1 MKALTYYGRGDTGR
15 GDFRIEDVPEPTVVP
30 GTVKI
35 DVEWC
40 GICGSDLHE
49 FEADTVSGY
58 SPPVILGHEFA
69 GTVSAVGDGVDH
81 VRVGQ
86 RVAIEPF
93 MYCQTCEFCIT
104 GDYHVCRD
112 LSVVGVHNVGGGFAE
127 QALVPAY
134 TVHAM
139 PDSVPFDIGALVEPI
154 TVGWHGMRKGNFG
167 AGQTALVIGAGPIGL
182 TTLLCAQAF
191 DSAFTAVSVRRPGAR
206 ADAAGRLGADAVIDS
221 SSTDVVEAIMEM
233 TKGRGVDVVFETS
246 GAPEAM
252 TTAVGAVR
260 MGGTIVSLAV
270 WLAPA
275 PCDYMQVLLKELT
288 IVGSK
293 GYNKPDFPEAIAAIG
308 DGRIRGAQ
316 EIITTRIG
324 LDEVISGG
332 FEVLADDRSSHVKIL
347 VSP

>member
-1 MKALTYYGRGDTGR
+1 MKALMYYGRGSNGR
-15 GDFRIEDVPEPTVVP
+15 GDFRLEDVAEPTVVP

-69 GTVSAVGDGVDH
+69 GTVSAVGEGVDH
-81 VRVGQ
+81 VKVGE

-93 MYCQTCEFCIT
+93 MYCQTCEFCVT
-104 GDYHVCRD
+104 GDYHVCPD
-112 LSVVGVHNVGGGFAE
+112 LTVVGVHNVGGGFAE

-134 TVHAM
+134 TVHKM
-139 PDSVPFDIGALVEPI
+139 PDSVPSEVGALIEPI
-154 TVGWHGMRKGNFG
+154 TVAWHGMRKGNFG
-167 AGQTALVIGAGPIGL
+167 PGQTALVIGAGPIGL
-182 TTLLCAQAF
+182 TTLICAQAF
-191 DSAFTAVSVRRPGAR
+191 GSAFTAVSVRRPGAR
-206 ADAAGRLGADAVIDS
+206 ADTAARLGAQAVIDS
-221 SSTDVVEAIMEM
+221 SSTDVVAAVMEM

-246 GAPEAM
+246 GAPESIA
-252 TTAVGAVR
+252 TAIGAVR

-293 GYNKPDFPEAIAAIG
+293 GYNKPDFPEAIAAMG
-308 DGRIRGAQ
+308 DGRIIGAE
-316 EIITTRIG
+316 EIISTRIG
-324 LDEVISGG
+324 LDDVISGG
-332 FEVLADDRSSHVKIL
+332 FEVLAENRSAHVKVL
-347 VSP
+347 VTP

>member
-112 LSVVGVHNVGGGFAE
+112 PSVVGLHHVGGGFAE

-139 PDSVPFDIGALVEPI
+139 PDSVPFGIDAVVEPI
-154 TVGWHGMRKGNFG
+154 TLGWHGMRKGNFG
-167 AGQTALVIGAGPIGL
+167 AGQTALVIGG
-182 TTLLCAQAF
+182 
-191 DSAFTAVSVRRPGAR
+191 
-206 ADAAGRLGADAVIDS
+206 
-221 SSTDVVEAIMEM
+221 
-233 TKGRGVDVVFETS
+233 
-246 GAPEAM
+246 
-252 TTAVGAVR
+252 VR

-275 PCDYMQVLLKELT
+275 PCDYMQLLLKELA

>member
-1 MKALTYYGRGDTGR
+1 M
-15 GDFRIEDVPEPTVVP
+15 I
-30 GTVKI
+30 
-35 DVEWC
+35 
-40 GICGSDLHE
+40 S
-49 FEADTVSGY
+49 S
-58 SPPVILGHEFA
+58 
-69 GTVSAVGDGVDH
+69 
-81 VRVGQ
+81 
-86 RVAIEPF
+86 
-93 MYCQTCEFCIT
+93 
-104 GDYHVCRD
+104 
-112 LSVVGVHNVGGGFAE
+112 
-127 QALVPAY
+127 
-134 TVHAM
+134 
-139 PDSVPFDIGALVEPI
+139 
-154 TVGWHGMRKGNFG
+154 FG
-167 AGQTALVIGAGPIGL
+167 
-182 TTLLCAQAF
+182 
-191 DSAFTAVSVRRPGAR
+191 SAFTAVSVRRPGAR

-252 TTAVGAVR
+252 TTAIGAVR

-275 PCDYMQVLLKELT
+275 PCDYMQLLLKELT

-324 LDEVISGG
+324 LDEAISGG

>member
-1 MKALTYYGRGDTGR
+1 MKALTYYGRGSNGR
-15 GDFRIEDVPEPTVVP
+15 GDFRIEDVPEPVVVP

-58 SPPVILGHEFA
+58 TPPVILGHEFA
-69 GTVSAVGDGVDH
+69 GTVSEVGEGVTN
-81 VRVGQ
+81 VTVGQ

-93 MYCQTCEFCIT
+93 MYCQTCEFCVK

-112 LSVVGVHNVGGGFAE
+112 LGVVGVHTVGGGFAE
-127 QALVPAY
+127 QALVPSY

-139 PDSVPFDIGALVEPI
+139 PDSVPFDIGALTEPI

-167 AGQTALVIGAGPIGL
+167 PGQTALVIGAGPIGL

-191 DSAFTAVSVRRPGAR
+191 GSAFTAVSVRRPGAR
-206 ADAAGRLGADAVIDS
+206 ADAAARLGADAVIDS
-221 SSTDVVEAIMEM
+221 STTDVVAAVMEM
-233 TKGRGVDVVFETS
+233 TGGRGVDVVFETS
-246 GAPEAM
+246 GADEAM
-252 TTAVGAVR
+252 TTAIGAVR

-270 WLAPA
+270 WLTPA

-293 GYNKPDFPEAIAAIG
+293 GYNKPDFPESIAAMG
-308 DGRIRGAQ
+308 EGRIKGAE

-324 LDEVISGG
+324 LEDVISGG
-332 FEVLADDRSSHVKIL
+332 FEVLAENRSAHVKVL